1 MLDTLANSPR
11 CLMDRGNHG
20 LAVVE
25 FTAMVWETRTFRISK
40 AEPTTAWPWW
50 PPRPWLAAWHFILA
64 ILRPWSQ
71 PILCFSDLKR
81 IRVEREE
88 GVEYKGQA
96 IRVEWGSLVLEE
108 LHKSSHKFSAEFF
121 FSSLLVFVFYFLN
134 VVLHSYGLYF
144 DKHVWVVLLF

>member
-1 MLDTLANSPR
+1 MATT
-11 CLMDRGNHG
+11 
-20 LAVVE
+20 AVVGSLTLHTYDFE
-25 FTAMVWETRTFRISK
+25 ALE
-40 AEPTTAWPWW
+40 
-50 PPRPWLAAWHFILA
+50 LAHSLF
-64 ILRPWSQ
+64 
-71 PILCFSDLKR
+71 FDLKR

-88 GVEYKGQA
+88 GVVYKGQA

-144 DKHVWVVLLF
+144 DKHV